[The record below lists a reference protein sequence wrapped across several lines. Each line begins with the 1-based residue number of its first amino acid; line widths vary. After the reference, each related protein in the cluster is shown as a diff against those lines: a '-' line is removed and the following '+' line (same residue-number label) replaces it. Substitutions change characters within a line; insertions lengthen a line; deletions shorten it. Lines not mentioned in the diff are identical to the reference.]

1 MGTLPW
7 IVPDDL
13 WERMEL
19 LLPCRERRSR
29 HPGRK
34 PLPDR
39 QALCGILFVSHT
51 RIQWEY
57 LPEELGFA
65 SGMARRRRLRDGNG
79 TGVRQQLIVSAAVN
93 RNRGAGEDHQA
104 PQAGSRQPRLPPTR
118 GHGQPSPEH
127 LVSTAREEA
136 SSPPRPASATAA
148 PEAGAAETTP
158 RPAAP
163 TRATTDAATDLRD
176 GTPRV
181 SHTSS
186 AEKRR
191 RRVPGRPR
199 NVRAPGQLS
208 IYRPFEAEPPTI
220 PPDRWAGGGT
230 SSRGRA
236 GRSVSSAGDS
246 SAPSRSSRT

>member
-1 MGTLPW
+1 
-7 IVPDDL
+7 
-13 WERMEL
+13 MEL

-79 TGVRQQLIVSAAVN
+79 TGVRQQQLIVSAAVN

-104 PQAGSRQPRLPPTR
+104 LQAGSRQPRLPPTR

-199 NVRAPGQLS
+199 TVRAPGQLS